1 MKSKIVVVNVKM
13 RMIVPANMKVE
24 TTAIVNMKTMM
35 NVVVYYRHVPHCHQ
49 NNHDPRLLFDSP

>member
-13 RMIVPANMKVE
+13 RMIVPANMKVG

-35 NVVVYYRHVPHCHQ
+35 NVVVYYNVPHCHQ